1 MDFKYGVG
9 KGQGWVRVRVKGG
22 VRVGV
27 WRPKIVRE
35 SQDSLTINYWGC
47 LCRIWTSPVF
57 HIYSL
62 VVNFKQGCK
71 HI

>member
-35 SQDSLTINYWGC
+35 SQDSLTINY
-47 LCRIWTSPVF
+47 
-57 HIYSL
+57 
-62 VVNFKQGCK
+62 
-71 HI
+71 

>member
-27 WRPKIVRE
+27 WRPKIVRV
-35 SQDSLTINYWGC
+35 SRLSYYQL
-47 LCRIWTSPVF
+47 L
-57 HIYSL
+57 
-62 VVNFKQGCK
+62 
-71 HI
+71 